1 MINSLGLSKVYIIG
15 TGSTAS
21 ASELVMNGLAPYIEV
36 VHVGTST
43 VGKFQA
49 AAPLYDSPNFTRQ
62 NRNPNHKYVIQPL
75 IYESKNADE
84 DAYYEEGL
92 IPDIE
97 AEEDIVNLIELG
109 TPEETLLAAALAD
122 ITGNRMAIPAIS
134 YDSRFTKIGE
144 RGETDVDYQRM
155 YVDEIPEQI
164 QQKAAELKK

>member
-1 MINSLGLSKVYIIG
+1 M
-15 TGSTAS
+15 
-21 ASELVMNGLAPYIEV
+21 
-36 VHVGTST
+36 
-43 VGKFQA
+43 
-49 AAPLYDSPNFTRQ
+49 
-62 NRNPNHKYVIQPL
+62 

-144 RGETDVDYQRM
+144 RGDNDIDYQRM

-164 QQKAAELKK
+164 KQRAAELKK